1 LIFLPPFAR
10 LAVCIRYLSGMARV
24 KKTRKVTVTVP
35 EEVAETLDQW
45 AKSGQIE
52 SVSRYVSDS
61 VQRRIRREEAIS
73 AWENV
78 IGGRPPADLIDRAR
92 AARGLPPRSANAVA

>member
-1 LIFLPPFAR
+1 
-10 LAVCIRYLSGMARV
+10 MARV

-61 VQRRIRREEAIS
+61 ILRRMNREEAL
-73 AWENV
+73 ATWEGV
-78 IGGRPPADLIDRAR
+78 IGGRPPAEMIDRAR
-92 AARGLPPRSANAVA
+92 AARGLPPLAADAVA